1 MIRGRALALPLLLA
15 LLAAPLAGEAQ
26 PARKTH
32 RIGWLTPTELEGT
45 TRVFREALRGL
56 GYEGQAV
63 AIELRS
69 ADNDLERLPRLAAEL
84 VQSRVDVIVAVSA
97 PAILAA
103 RRATD
108 TIPIVMSFWGT
119 TGLIESGI
127 VASFARPG
135 GNVTGVHMLAAELD
149 AKRLELLL
157 QAIPRARRVGVLDP
171 GVGLGFADMRKVAE
185 SVGAQLHVAAVG
197 PDRDGYQRAFE
208 SLAKARVEALLV
220 PSFPRFF
227 NEARQII
234 DLAAQRRIPAMYEWS
249 SMARDG
255 GLMAYGPTLPELL
268 GRVTAFVDRI
278 LKGASP
284 AVLPV
289 EQPTRFELAI
299 NLKTAGA
306 LGLTLPQA
314 VLTRADEVIR

>member
-1 MIRGRALALPLLLA
+1 
-15 LLAAPLAGEAQ
+15 
-26 PARKTH
+26 
-32 RIGWLTPTELEGT
+32 
-45 TRVFREALRGL
+45 
-56 GYEGQAV
+56 
-63 AIELRS
+63 
-69 ADNDLERLPRLAAEL
+69 
-84 VQSRVDVIVAVSA
+84 
-97 PAILAA
+97 
-103 RRATD
+103 
-108 TIPIVMSFWGT
+108 
-119 TGLIESGI
+119 
-127 VASFARPG
+127 
-135 GNVTGVHMLAAELD
+135 MLAAELD
-149 AKRLELLL
+149 AKRMELLL

-171 GVGLGFADMRKVAE
+171 GVGLAFADLRKVAE
-185 SVGAQLHVAAVG
+185 SAGAQLHVAAVG
-197 PDRDGYQRAFE
+197 SDREGYQRAFE

-234 DLAAQRRIPAMYEWS
+234 ELAGQRRIPAMYEWS
-249 SMARDG
+249 SMAREG

-268 GRVTAFVDRI
+268 GRVAAFVDRI

>member
-1 MIRGRALALPLLLA
+1 MIRGRALALSLLLA
-15 LLAAPLAGEAQ
+15 LLAAPLAAEAQ

-45 TRVFREALRGL
+45 TRAFREALRGL
-56 GYEGQAV
+56 GYDGPAV
-63 AIELRS
+63 AVELRS
-69 ADNDLERLPRLAAEL
+69 AENDLERLPRLAAEL

-157 QAIPRARRVGVLDP
+157 QTVPRARRAGVLDP
-171 GVGLGFADMRKVAE
+171 GAGLTFAEVRKVAE
-185 SVGAQLHVAAVG
+185 SGGVQLHVAPVG
-197 PDRDGYQRAFE
+197 ADRDGYQRAFE

-227 NEARQII
+227 NEARKIVE
-234 DLAAQRRIPAMYEWS
+234 LAAQRRIPAMYEWS
-249 SMARDG
+249 SMAREG

-268 GRVTAFVDRI
+268 GRVAAFVDRI

-289 EQPTRFELAI
+289 EQPTRFELTI

-306 LGLTLPQA
+306 LGLTIPQA